1 MEWKN
6 IEEEKPMHKTP
17 PWPRVV
23 LFLTILLILV
33 LGVTMGTIAG
43 LKGRIE
49 ILEDRTVEFK
59 TIDDR
64 VTQITELKKNEQEMA
79 MVESEAQ
86 KRKELE
92 TKLAADYILKEKDL
106 QPINKAKL
114 IADAEVKK
122 RKELEAKLDSERKK
136 NETLVKQ
143 LSETTIKM
151 ESKDKIILSLRAR
164 LEEKPKTKEY
174 IFVQAK
180 SKKVVSGEKKKNADV
195 DITDS
200 ETINQEIVFKVQVL
214 SSGTPLSSNS
224 PQFKGQ
230 KNVWEYKDGGLY
242 KYTIGNKGDL
252 QSASALQSGLR
263 EKGFSGAFVVALQ
276 NGKRIPV
283 RKALKLLK

>member
-1 MEWKN
+1 MGWKN

-17 PWPRVV
+17 PWSRVV

-49 ILEDRTVEFK
+49 ILEDRTVEFE

-92 TKLAADYILKEKDL
+92 TKSATDYILKEKTL
-106 QPINKAKL
+106 QQINKAKL

-143 LSETTIKM
+143 LSETTITM
-151 ESKDKIILSLRAR
+151 ESKDKIILSLRAG

-174 IFVQAK
+174 ILVQAK
-180 SKKVVSGEKKKNADV
+180 SKKTVSGEKKKNADV
-195 DITDS
+195 NITDS
-200 ETINQEIVFKVQVL
+200 ETINQEIDFKVQLL

-224 PQFKGQ
+224 PQFKGL
-230 KNVWEYKDGGLY
+230 KNVWEYKDDGLY

-252 QSASALQSGLR
+252 QSASALQSELR

>member
-1 MEWKN
+1 MGWKN

-49 ILEDRTVEFK
+49 ILEDRTVEFE

-64 VTQITELKKNEQEMA
+64 VTQITELKKNEQETA

-86 KRKELE
+86 KGKELE
-92 TKLAADYILKEKDL
+92 TKLATDYILKEKAL
-106 QPINKAKL
+106 QQISKAKL
-114 IADAEVKK
+114 IVDAEVKK
-122 RKELEAKLDSERKK
+122 RNELEAKLDSERKK

-143 LSETTIKM
+143 SSETTIKM

-174 IFVQAK
+174 ILVQAK
-180 SKKVVSGEKKKNADV
+180 SKKAVSGEKKKNADV

-200 ETINQEIVFKVQVL
+200 DTINQEIVFKVQIL
-214 SSGTPLSSNS
+214 SSRTPLSSNF
-224 PQFKGQ
+224 PQFKGL

-242 KYTIGNKGDL
+242 KYTIGNKRDF
-252 QSASALQSGLR
+252 QSASALQSELN